1 MAKTTTRNS
10 NNLKS
15 LMWERLSE
23 SPEKL
28 YLDRRAEEEPEDLF
42 VRLCNTGRKK
52 DVISA
57 LKANLCDIVVEVQ
70 KKEKQTTLRFM
81 RRAIRLC
88 DIISANE
95 CKPALM
101 LILLDESG
109 TVWGKDFE
117 ELQELAARAL
127 DGMPK
132 ETSEF
137 EYWSYLTEKRNAIL
151 PYALNAMIEIDLDR
165 GIQKLVKIYFN
176 LPKTVRENTVNW
188 EVILQLAV
196 DTHGPKNIGDAL
208 DKVFAGDPLAF
219 ELFVRLV
226 AKIPSLSRISERERK
241 IEDIV
246 SYAEEALVK
255 EQENIELQSLLPF
268 FHYQVHKQTTVISH
282 TTQEQEKLKES
293 YGKLRNVGDILFQLT
308 YPKSWKSYP
317 SGRNMIKSYE
327 N

>member
-10 NNLKS
+10 NNLKH
-15 LMWERLSE
+15 LMWDRLSE
-23 SPEKL
+23 SPDKL
-28 YLDRRAEEEPEDLF
+28 DLDRRAEEEPEDLF

-52 DVISA
+52 DVVSA

-70 KKEKQTTLRFM
+70 KKEKQAALRFM

-88 DIISANE
+88 DIISAHE

-101 LILLDESG
+101 LILLGESG

-117 ELQELAARAL
+117 ELQELAARSL

-137 EYWSYLTEKRNAIL
+137 EYWSYLAEKRNAIL
-151 PYALNAMIEIDLDR
+151 PYALNTMIEIDLDR
-165 GIQKLVKIYFN
+165 GIQKLVQIYFN

-208 DKVFAGDPLAF
+208 DKVFAGNPLAF
-219 ELFVRLV
+219 EFFVRLV
-226 AKIPSLSRISERERK
+226 AKITSLSRIGERTIK
-241 IEDIV
+241 DIA

-255 EQENIELQSLLPF
+255 EQEHIDLQSLLPF
-268 FHYQVHKQTTVISH
+268 FQYQVPKQTTVISH
-282 TTQEQEKLKES
+282 TTQEQEKLIES
-293 YGKLRNVGDILFQLT
+293 YGEMRNVSDISFQLMDIM
-308 YPKSWKSYP
+308 SWKSYP